1 MKARI
6 YYRVLAATLLV
17 GMLASATFAVPER
30 SPKTNFGPR
39 KKKLTIAR
47 LKEAYGKPYF
57 HLTYDEPVAETIE
70 TENRKKL
77 AKIHYDEEIAF
88 KIDGYLVTYY
98 FSKGKFLARV
108 IKGGPANAELPKLL
122 PD

>member
-1 MKARI
+1 
-6 YYRVLAATLLV
+6 
-17 GMLASATFAVPER
+17 MLASAAYAVPER
-30 SPKTNFGPR
+30 PPKTNFGPR
-39 KKKLTIAR
+39 KKKLTVAR

-57 HLTYDEPVAETIE
+57 HLTYDEPMTETVANEKSE
-70 TENRKKL
+70 KL

-108 IKGGPANAELPKLL
+108 IKGNPADTKLPKLL